1 MWREK
6 QKKGFSMISVL
17 LVDDDPALLEI
28 TRIYLTRNKEMVINT
43 AQSAG
48 EAQEKLKKET
58 YDVIVSDYDMPVMT
72 GIEFL
77 KSLRLSGDLTPFI
90 IFTGKGQEQVAMEAI
105 NNGANFYL
113 IRAGDPKNEFISLNL
128 KIRRAVEQHQ
138 AEIAIKESEERLR
151 TLLNSLPS
159 GVLVIDATTHEIIQV
174 NPAALAMMGA
184 KEKDIIGKPCYGLVC
199 PTEQGLCPVTD
210 IGPIC
215 ENIERLLLR
224 TDGTGIPVIKS
235 VAQITLAKRPVFVE
249 SFIDLT
255 EQKKV
260 ERELHESREKYRT
273 LVEEIHDMIWLIDAK
288 GRFKYVSPRS
298 FTLLGY
304 HSEEMIGHMPSEFI
318 SFEDVNYLS
327 DMFAKNSKEHKELH
341 LIETHT
347 RRKDGRVVVLESSAI
362 PYYSKNGSLLGYRG
376 VSRDITEI
384 KKGEEVQALLA
395 AIVTSSDDAVIS
407 EDLHHN
413 ITTWN
418 RGAERIHGYSRDE
431 MIGTDL
437 HKIVPDEEMGD
448 LLDIIDQVIKG
459 ERVEHFNTFRIK
471 KDGSRVEISLSLSPI
486 LDHRNQIVGIATI
499 ARDLTKQR
507 ETEKA
512 LLAYITETAM
522 RLKNPVEL
530 IGDRLADI
538 REQIQAGEVTPE
550 ELLLQLQIQIKNTE
564 QIVSNLRELNMA
576 ISTGFTNI
584 PEAYQKYL
592 KR

>member
-1 MWREK
+1 
-6 QKKGFSMISVL
+6 MISVL

-28 TRIYLTRNKEMVINT
+28 TRIYLTRNKEMVLDT

-48 EAQEKLKKET
+48 EAIEKLKNKT
-58 YDVIVSDYDMPVMT
+58 YDVIVSDYDMPVIS

-77 KSLRLSGDLTPFI
+77 KTIRSSGDLTPFI

-105 NNGANFYL
+105 NNGADFYL
-113 IRAGDPKNEFISLNL
+113 IRAGDPKNEFIALSH
-128 KIRRAVEQHQ
+128 KIRKAVEQHL
-138 AEIAIKESEERLR
+138 AELAIKESEERLR
-151 TLLNSLPS
+151 KLLYSLPS
-159 GVLVIDATTHEIIQV
+159 GVLVIDAETHVVMQA
-174 NPAALAMMGA
+174 NPAALLMMEA
-184 KEKDIIGKPCYGLVC
+184 AEQDIVGKPCFGLVC
-199 PTEQGLCPVTD
+199 PSEERQCPITD
-210 IGPIC
+210 LGQKFDS
-215 ENIERLLLR
+215 IERLLIR
-224 TDGTGIPVIKS
+224 KDHSGIPVLKS
-235 VAQITLAKRPVFVE
+235 VARIMLGKRPVLVE
-249 SFIDLT
+249 SFIDLS

-288 GRFKYVSPRS
+288 GLFKYVSPRS
-298 FTLLGY
+298 FSLLGY
-304 HSEEMIGHMPSEFI
+304 HPEELIGHSPSEFI
-318 SFEDVNYLS
+318 SFEDANFVR
-327 DMFAKNSKEHKELH
+327 DMFSKNFREHKELH

-347 RRKDGRVVVLESSAI
+347 RRKDGSVVVLESSAI
-362 PYYSKNGSLLGYRG
+362 PYYAKNGSLLGYRG

-384 KKGEEVQALLA
+384 KKAEQVQALLA

-407 EDLHHN
+407 ESLNHQ

-418 RGAERIHGYSRDE
+418 RGAERIYGYSQEE
-431 MIGTDL
+431 MIGTDS
-437 HKIVPDEEMGD
+437 HNIVPDEEMGA
-448 LLDIIDQVIKG
+448 LHDIFHQVIAG
-459 ERVEHFNTFRIK
+459 EHVEHFNTFRINK
-471 KDGSRVEISLSLSPI
+471 AGGHVEISLSLSPI
-486 LDHRNQIVGIATI
+486 LDHRNNIIGIATI

-512 LLAYITETAM
+512 LLAYISETAM

-538 REQIQAGEVTPE
+538 REQVKAGDVTPE

>member
-1 MWREK
+1 
-6 QKKGFSMISVL
+6 
-17 LVDDDPALLEI
+17 
-28 TRIYLTRNKEMVINT
+28 MVIDT

-48 EAQEKLKKET
+48 EAQDKLKKKK

-77 KSLRLSGDLTPFI
+77 TSLRSSGDLTPFI

-105 NNGANFYL
+105 NNGADFYL
-113 IRAGDPKNEFISLNL
+113 IRAGDPKNEFIALTH
-128 KIRRAVEQHQ
+128 KMRKAVEQRQ
-138 AEIAIKESEERLR
+138 ADIAIRESEERLR
-151 TLLNSLPS
+151 KLLHSLPS
-159 GVLVIDATTHEIIQV
+159 GVLVIDAETHIVLQA
-174 NPAALAMMGA
+174 NPAALLMMGA
-184 KEKDIIGKPCYGLVC
+184 KEQDITGQSCFGVVC
-199 PTEQGLCPVTD
+199 PNEKGQCPITD
-210 IGPIC
+210 LGQKF
-215 ENIERLLLR
+215 ESIERLLLR
-224 TDGTGIPVIKS
+224 NDGTGIPVIKS
-235 VAQITLAKRPVFVE
+235 VARIKLGKRPVLVE
-249 SFIDLT
+249 SFIDLS

-260 ERELHESREKYRT
+260 ERELHESKEKYRT
-273 LVEEIHDMIWLIDAK
+273 LVEEIHDMIWLTDAK

-304 HSEEMIGHMPSEFI
+304 HPEEMIGHMPSEFV
-318 SFEDVNYLS
+318 SFEDANHIR
-327 DMFAKNSKEHKELH
+327 DIFAKNFKEHKELH

-347 RRKDGRVVVLESSAI
+347 RRKDGRMVVLESSAI
-362 PYYSKNGSLLGYRG
+362 PYYSKNGTLIGYRC

-407 EDLHHN
+407 EDLNHM

-418 RGAERIHGYSRDE
+418 LGAERIFGYTRDE
-431 MIGTDL
+431 MAGTL
-437 HKIVPDEEMGD
+437 SHKIVPDEEMGA
-448 LLDIIDQVIKG
+448 LHDIIHQVVKG
-459 ERVEHFNTFRIK
+459 EHVEHFNTFRIK
-471 KDGSRVEISLSLSPI
+471 KDMERVEISLSLSPI
-486 LDHRNQIVGIATI
+486 LDHRGNIVGIATI

-512 LLAYITETAM
+512 LLSYITETAM

-530 IGDRLADI
+530 IGHRLADI
-538 REQIQAGEVTPE
+538 REQIQAGDVTPE

-576 ISTGFTNI
+576 ISTGFTTI

>member
-1 MWREK
+1 
-6 QKKGFSMISVL
+6 MISVL

-28 TRIYLTRNKEMVINT
+28 TRIYLTKNKEMVIDT

-48 EAQEKLKKET
+48 EAQEKLKKKT

-77 KSLRLSGDLTPFI
+77 TSLRSSGDLTPFI

-105 NNGANFYL
+105 NNGADFYL
-113 IRAGDPKNEFISLNL
+113 IRAGDPKNEFIALTH
-128 KIRRAVEQHQ
+128 KMRKAVEQRQ
-138 AEIAIKESEERLR
+138 ADIAIRESEERLR
-151 TLLNSLPS
+151 KLLHSLPS
-159 GVLVIDATTHEIIQV
+159 GVLVIDAETHIVLQA
-174 NPAALAMMGA
+174 NPAALLMMGA
-184 KEKDIIGKPCYGLVC
+184 KEQDITGSPASVLSVQHEEGQC
-199 PTEQGLCPVTD
+199 PITD
-210 IGPIC
+210 LGQKF
-215 ENIERLLLR
+215 ESIERLLLR
-224 TDGTGIPVIKS
+224 NDGTGIPVIKS
-235 VAQITLAKRPVFVE
+235 VARIKLGKRPVLVE
-249 SFIDLT
+249 SFIDLS

-260 ERELHESREKYRT
+260 ERELHESKEKYRT
-273 LVEEIHDMIWLIDAK
+273 LVEEIHDMIWLTDAK

-304 HSEEMIGHMPSEFI
+304 HPEEMIGHMPSEFV
-318 SFEDVNYLS
+318 SFEDANHIR
-327 DMFAKNSKEHKELH
+327 DIFAKNFKEHKELH

-347 RRKDGRVVVLESSAI
+347 RRKDGRMVVLESSAI
-362 PYYSKNGSLLGYRG
+362 PYYSKNGTLIGYRC

-407 EDLHHN
+407 EDLNHM

-418 RGAERIHGYSRDE
+418 LGAERIFGYSRDE
-431 MIGTDL
+431 MTGTL
-437 HKIVPDEEMGD
+437 SHKIVPDEEMGA
-448 LLDIIDQVIKG
+448 LHDIIHQVVKG
-459 ERVEHFNTFRIK
+459 EHVEHFNTFRIK
-471 KDGSRVEISLSLSPI
+471 KDMERVEISLSLSPI
-486 LDHRNQIVGIATI
+486 LDHRGNIVGIATI

-512 LLAYITETAM
+512 LLSYITETAM

-538 REQIQAGEVTPE
+538 REQIQAGDVTPE

-576 ISTGFTNI
+576 ISTGFTTI